1 MLTRAS
7 LFRSAF
13 ADEEGENALKIILL
27 GDSAVGKS
35 KLVERFLVRC
45 GGRKKYG
52 GWYHSPL
59 LTRCAPFSCHRCKTI
74 SRACCLPMR

>member
-7 LFRSAF
+7 LFRFAF

-45 GGRKKYG
+45 GAREKYG
-52 GWYHSPL
+52 GVVPQPIAHALRPVL
-59 LTRCAPFSCHRCKTI
+59 AHRCKTI
-74 SRACCLPMR
+74 SRACCPRMR